1 MASGG
6 RMDVKFCPQC
16 RCTTW
21 HVDGVCEWIDTH
33 RERVEPR
40 RIIKELEITMRW
52 EGLDGD
58 AD

>member
-1 MASGG
+1 
-6 RMDVKFCPQC
+6 MDVKFCPQC